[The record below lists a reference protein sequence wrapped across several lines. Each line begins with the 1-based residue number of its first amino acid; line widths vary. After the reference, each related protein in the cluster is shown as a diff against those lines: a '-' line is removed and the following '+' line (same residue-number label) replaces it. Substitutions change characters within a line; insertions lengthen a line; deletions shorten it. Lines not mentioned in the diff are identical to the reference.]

1 MRHSSAGAARQHGVL
16 PSLSLLAFAVA
27 CCCLCQGALHMQEQ
41 LGWPV
46 IPVTIRGGYE
56 LFPLKWNVNQCGKVR
71 VCANKYAHQLRSAR
85 LSRPPLG
92 INSCSR
98 APRGHHVSTRLC
110 NVFSFQTCASRR
122 ECLCTSKWS
131 PSEEV
136 FALSLH
142 LCFFFRGA
150 NRRGH
155 LFPISVTGLILC
167 YKCVDWR
174 MCVWMMEG
182 PAGVIFTRFVS

>member
-1 MRHSSAGAARQHGVL
+1 MRTVRHSSAGAARQHGVL

-85 LSRPPLG
+85 LSHPPLG

-98 APRGHHVSTRLC
+98 APRGHHERVYAAFFRSKHALPGVSAYVPRNGDQARRYLLC
-110 NVFSFQTCASRR
+110 
-122 ECLCTSKWS
+122 
-131 PSEEV
+131 
-136 FALSLH
+136 LST
-142 LCFFFRGA
+142 LCFLFRARTVRVDFLLG
-150 NRRGH
+150 GH
-155 LFPISVTGLILC
+155 LFPISVPG
-167 YKCVDWR
+167 
-174 MCVWMMEG
+174 
-182 PAGVIFTRFVS
+182 